1 MVQSLVKC
9 FPHQPFVC
17 SYKLDRFYTFK
28 IYLQNSFL
36 VQWLEKCF
44 PHQPFKYSYK
54 LDRFTLSQKYL
65 CIFKMVYLFW
75 FYDCW
80 NFVRR
85 CHVTISVEEE
95 DSHAKTG
102 RPALSIIRNRLNKT
116 FPTCF
121 LHGHLALTH
130 FKRCQKWPQISILLH
145 FNQGRV

>member
-1 MVQSLVKC
+1 ME
-9 FPHQPFVC
+9 
-17 SYKLDRFYTFK
+17 K
-28 IYLQNSFL
+28 I
-36 VQWLEKCF
+36 F

-65 CIFKMVYLFW
+65 CIFKTVYLFW
-75 FYDCW
+75 FHDCW

-130 FKRCQKWPQISILLH
+130 FKRCQKWPPNKHLVTLYSRLSLNPWDYCYMDKYFPYIFVFGYDEMYNIAQDKTYTLFS
-145 FNQGRV
+145 